1 MCLGFAGGL
10 AGEVAVV
17 DVVDVV
23 LVVAG
28 ALALWVEVEEAAP
41 QALTSNASR
50 MAAAGIRMSFMM
62 ISLNPPGFAGLSS
75 EDAERRRLLP
85 EMRRRI

>member
-1 MCLGFAGGL
+1 LGFAGV
-10 AGEVAVV
+10 VALVDVV

-41 QALTSNASR
+41 QALTSNASK

-75 EDAERRRLLP
+75 EDAARRWLLP
-85 EMRRRI
+85 EVRRRI